1 MWLSAG
7 PACLPARPP
16 ARLLQVGSKVGASV
30 LIKLNTTQDGA
41 KPEQLNLYV
50 AYLKSYQHMG
60 TAEAK

>member
-1 MWLSAG
+1 MAECG
-7 PACLPARPP
+7 ACLPAR
-16 ARLLQVGSKVGASV
+16 LQVGSKVGASV

-41 KPEQLNLYV
+41 KPEQKLNLYI